1 MSGSSRRSP
10 PDEGSL
16 GASLSCY
23 CICISQLHVRRRP
36 AGSGACRR
44 DCEQSKECKLLWHLA
59 SYPTGTACGDRQPS
73 KRPGV
78 WLRDEN
84 WSLWNCGKAAGW
96 LRGVW
101 GGCGGCGGCG
111 AAAGRLRGGCG
122 AAEGR
127 LRGGCGA
134 AAGRLRAGHKNGG
147 NSRKAISGPVGGHS
161 SRLGG
166 ARKHKK
172 NCGIRARR
180 FRAKWED
187 TPANLRVHENHKI
200 TAKLI
205 GL

>member
-44 DCEQSKECKLLWHLA
+44 DCEQSKESKLLWHLA

-96 LRGVW
+96 LQGVW

-122 AAEGR
+122 AA
-127 LRGGCGA
+127 
-134 AAGRLRAGHKNGG
+134 AGRLQGG
-147 NSRKAISGPVGGHS
+147 CALDTKTVEFAQGDFGPGGGT
-161 SRLGG
+161 LQPIGG
-166 ARKHKK
+166 CAKTQK